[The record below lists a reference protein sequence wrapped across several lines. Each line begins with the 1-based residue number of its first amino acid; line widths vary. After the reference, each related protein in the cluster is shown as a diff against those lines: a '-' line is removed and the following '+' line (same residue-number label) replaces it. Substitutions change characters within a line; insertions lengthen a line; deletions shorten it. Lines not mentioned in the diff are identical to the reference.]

1 MERKCL
7 ETRGFPGPF
16 SLSQKSRLRSV
27 ALLIFLSAAAGAW
40 IIAANSHWGTCTSS
54 LCANG
59 SAPMSI
65 LAALACGCTVS
76 ARGSGNG
83 TIIRIALG
91 LTNGS
96 GQIIGIG
103 AQFARRLALWCR
115 VLDANGDFSM
125 QELEQLVDDMVLDS
139 CLQFFKHTEGFIL
152 ELDQRVAVT
161 NRTEMYAGAHYIQCV
176 NVIPL
181 LPVDD

>member
-1 MERKCL
+1 MERKGL

-16 SLSQKSRLRSV
+16 SPSQKSRLRSV
-27 ALLIFLSAAAGAW
+27 ALLIFLSAAAGAG
-40 IIAANSHWGTCTSS
+40 IIAANSHWGAGTSS

-65 LAALACGCTVS
+65 LAALACGCTAS

-91 LTNGS
+91 LANSS

-115 VLDANGDFSM
+115 LLDTNGDIST

-139 CLQFFKHTEGFIL
+139 WLQLFARTEGFIFEL
-152 ELDQRVAVT
+152 EQKV
-161 NRTEMYAGAHYIQCV
+161 E
-176 NVIPL
+176 
-181 LPVDD
+181 

>member
-1 MERKCL
+1 MRDSEK
-7 ETRGFPGPF
+7 GPGNARF
-16 SLSQKSRLRSV
+16 QALSRYLSKKSRLRSV
-27 ALLIFLSAAAGAW
+27 ALLIFLPAAAGAG
-40 IIAANSHWGTCTSS
+40 IIAANSHWGAGTSS
-54 LCANG
+54 LCTNG

-83 TIIRIALG
+83 TIICIALG

-103 AQFARRLALWCR
+103 AQFTRRLALWCR
-115 VLDANGDFSM
+115 LLDANGDITT

-139 CLQFFKHTEGFIL
+139 CLQFFEHTE
-152 ELDQRVAVT
+152 
-161 NRTEMYAGAHYIQCV
+161 
-176 NVIPL
+176 
-181 LPVDD
+181 